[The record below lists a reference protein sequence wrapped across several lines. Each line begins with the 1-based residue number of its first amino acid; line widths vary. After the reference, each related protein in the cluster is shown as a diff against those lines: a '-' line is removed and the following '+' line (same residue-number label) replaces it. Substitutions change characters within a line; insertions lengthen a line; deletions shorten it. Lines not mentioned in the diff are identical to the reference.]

1 MTKRFDLPRARID
14 GVIHNVHVR
23 PVRTAREIEH
33 EMWLRRENREWDNTT
48 WCGREFRHATLPDS
62 YLTNC
67 LECLAMDEVDF
78 LRFEIEQLKEDNGR
92 ACQTIA
98 EMHAAAVGEVTG
110 PRRGVVEDVE
120 DLRLERDALK
130 QQVSELEGQLS
141 REKRQRRDDEL
152 AHMVEVD
159 RLKRNRQW

>member
-1 MTKRFDLPRARID
+1 MTTKRFDLPRARID
-14 GVIHNVHVR
+14 GTIHIVR
-23 PVRTAREIEH
+23 PRPERNPDH
-33 EMWLRRENREWDNTT
+33 EMWLRRENLEFNNTT
-48 WCGREFRHATLPDS
+48 PCGREFRHSTLPDS

-67 LECLAMDEVDF
+67 LECMAMDEVDI
-78 LRFEIEQLKEDNGR
+78 LRFEVQQLKDDNGR
-92 ACQTIA
+92 ACETIA
-98 EMHAAAVGEVTG
+98 LMHAAAVGEVTG

-130 QQVSELEGQLS
+130 QQVAELEGQLS

-159 RLKRNRQW
+159 RLKRNGRHW